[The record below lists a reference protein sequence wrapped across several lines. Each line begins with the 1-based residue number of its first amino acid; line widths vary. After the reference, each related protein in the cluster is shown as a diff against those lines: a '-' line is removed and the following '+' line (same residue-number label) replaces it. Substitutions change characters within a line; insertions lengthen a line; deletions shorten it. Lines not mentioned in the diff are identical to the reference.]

1 MNKKHRPHLTISFLK
16 LMYLMTRKPSKKPT
30 LHCAYGGKMDEA
42 EFNRCMEILNGN
54 KK

>member
-1 MNKKHRPHLTISFLK
+1 MPRKFPNLTIHFWRFFYHAS
-16 LMYLMTRKPSKKPT
+16 RKPSKPRK